1 MHEREPHLR
10 GDRERE
16 IFKLLKYNIMGLEE
30 YEVLP
35 VEAQSLQQ
43 APVDVL
49 ERANV
54 DSQVA
59 TAKQYPRNIRRSIDN
74 SIVMA
79 TMDNETAQS
88 CGYALPRGGKPIT
101 GPSVHLA
108 KIIVSNWGN
117 MRTEAKVVQITD
129 KQIISR
135 GTAWDLETN
144 VASAFEV
151 RRSIVDKKGNR
162 FSDDMITVTGNAAN
176 SIAYRN
182 AVFSVVPKAV
192 VDKVYKAAQKCITG
206 DLSDNEK
213 LLKRRTDAINYFN
226 DEWGITEEEV
236 VKLCGKQTVNQ
247 IKADEIA
254 LLLGMVQSL
263 KDGDTTVDEL
273 MKPIRESKEAKH
285 TKAAKSL
292 LESDETNENENV
304 KK

>member
-1 MHEREPHLR
+1 MSL
-10 GDRERE
+10 D
-16 IFKLLKYNIMGLEE
+16 N
-30 YEVLP
+30 YEVLT
-35 VEAQSLQQ
+35 VEAQDAQIAQ
-43 APVDVL
+43 VDVV

-59 TAKQYPRNIRRSIDN
+59 TAKQYPRSIKRSIDN

-79 TMDNETAQS
+79 TMDAETAQS

-135 GTAWDLETN
+135 GTAWDLEAN

-151 RRSIVDKKGNR
+151 RRSITDSKGKR
-162 FSDDMITVTGNAAN
+162 YSDDMITVTGNAAN

-182 AVFSVVPKAV
+182 AVFSVIPKAV
-192 VDKVYKAAQKCITG
+192 VDKVYKAAQKFITG
-206 DLSDNEK
+206 DLSDEEK
-213 LLKRRTDAINYFN
+213 LIKRRTDAINYFN
-226 DEWGITEEEV
+226 DEWGITEAEV
-236 VKLCGKQTVNQ
+236 IKLCGKQTVNQ

-273 MKPIRESKEAKH
+273 MKPIRDSKEAKADKLKDIANQAAVSM
-285 TKAAKSL
+285 KATTGKLPQQKSL
-292 LESDETNENENV
+292 L
-304 KK
+304 